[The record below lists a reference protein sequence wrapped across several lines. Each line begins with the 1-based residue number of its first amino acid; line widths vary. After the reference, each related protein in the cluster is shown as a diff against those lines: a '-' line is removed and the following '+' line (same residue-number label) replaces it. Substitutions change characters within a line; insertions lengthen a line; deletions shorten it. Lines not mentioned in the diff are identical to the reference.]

1 MFLLVFSTLLRIH
14 NGKCVGRDT
23 KDHKKGKKSGAGGV
37 STSSSMVVIVYI
49 LGISLL
55 SKLTLT

>member
-1 MFLLVFSTLLRIH
+1 MLLLVFSALLRIH

-23 KDHKKGKKSGAGGV
+23 KDHKKDKKSGAGGV
-37 STSSSMVVIVYI
+37 SSSSSMVVIVYI
-49 LGISLL
+49 LGMSLL